1 MMSARKALAMSSNTI
16 AVKVAETLGD
26 SYSECIDVMID
37 YLDNFGI
44 TTLKDSKTGDETN
57 SDRQFSSLVLG
68 GMSYGVS
75 PLEMAAAYGALANG
89 GNYIEPTV
97 FTTITTFDGNLLVK
111 SNPQEN
117 RVVSESVAYV
127 ITDMLQAVVKEG
139 TGKNASIGAMP
150 VAGKTGTT
158 NNALDCW
165 FVGYT
170 PYYVGATYIG
180 DDAGTSIARRSVVGA
195 SGTAA
200 KLWSNVMAPIH
211 ENLTV
216 AKFTKPDG
224 VYFAKINT
232 TDGGTSSYGV
242 SAAFVEG
249 TSPSRAS
256 SYQFTPPQ
264 NTQPEEE
271 EEPTTPE
278 ETGDGDTPPEEEP
291 ATPEETLPSEDN
303 NPSTETPP
311 ANNDDPVSAP
321 NDTPVDNTTTTN
333 EDASQEMIESN
344 SDEIIE

>member
-1 MMSARKALAMSSNTI
+1 
-16 AVKVAETLGD
+16 
-26 SYSECIDVMID
+26 
-37 YLDNFGI
+37 
-44 TTLKDSKTGDETN
+44 
-57 SDRQFSSLVLG
+57 
-68 GMSYGVS
+68 
-75 PLEMAAAYGALANG
+75 
-89 GNYIEPTV
+89 
-97 FTTITTFDGNLLVK
+97 
-111 SNPQEN
+111 
-117 RVVSESVAYV
+117 
-127 ITDMLQAVVKEG
+127 
-139 TGKNASIGAMP
+139 MP

-180 DDAGTSIARRSVVGA
+180 DDARTSIARRSVVGT

-278 ETGDGDTPPEEEP
+278 EAGDGDTPPEEEEP

-311 ANNDDPVSAP
+311 ANNEEPVSDP